1 MDENRKNLPKVVE
14 EKIERGEFVD
24 NNNDLRKDLN
34 PYDRHMINEYS
45 NNGKSLDRHINLQE
59 VTLSKINQI
68 KQNNDAIRYNL
79 TISDFEKSTFFQNV
93 NFFHSSS
100 MSNLNFRGIYI
111 WKNES
116 SNSIYYRLDFHGNR
130 IKCNNDE
137 EILKLFFPY
146 HIKIYEKIEDVILD
160 NYPILVRNLIPI
172 IRDDVFYPLNNF
184 ELFFIQNIQYRNL
197 FKSSIY
203 TPLSI
208 YIPIQNSI
216 QNTIKIELIK
226 DSTIETF
233 IKYLVE
239 DNESFE
245 IMMNVLVKFHKR
257 KLKSNYAFVLIGDEG
272 STDIFMEEIIKP
284 IFASKDEYFSTID
297 DELLEKKSDTKI
309 IEDKIFYHVKNLS
322 ESNLR
327 SKRVSKLIFDII
339 RPNKI
344 TPENA
349 ILNNESYVWGELF
362 ITSSKNNPYPA
373 LEDIY
378 SKCIVIK
385 VKNLKIILKKM
396 NIDKISLIENI
407 QSDLFNFSHLLNS
420 LYIEEDLFYFF
431 DIREDVYKLQQK
443 EEYKN
448 LRNMSNGIIYTNHL
462 NIKIREFVIAIQNKN
477 INFFNQLSK
486 ENKELYDELLYNF
499 EENMIA
505 QPLLSEYFNIVNQDI
520 IFEENSYLLDFLK
533 QEYEMFKITP
543 DDKSKYNGKKRYK
556 IF

>member
-1 MDENRKNLPKVVE
+1 MDEYKKNLPKTVE
-14 EKIERGEFVD
+14 EKVEQGELLF
-24 NNNDLRKDLN
+24 NHNDVRRNLN
-34 PYDRHMINEYS
+34 QYEQSISSAYSTINES
-45 NNGKSLDRHINLQE
+45 FNRHINLQE
-59 VTLSKINQI
+59 VTLSRINQI
-68 KQNNDAIRYNL
+68 RHNNDAIRYNL
-79 TISDFEKSTFFQNV
+79 AINDFEKSRFFKDV
-93 NFFHSSS
+93 NYLHT
-100 MSNLNFRGIYI
+100 NAIRYLREKNIEI
-111 WKNES
+111 WKSENG
-116 SNSIYYRLDFHGNR
+116 NSIYYRLDSYGTR
-130 IKCNNDE
+130 IKCTSDE
-137 EILKLFFPY
+137 DILKLFNRY
-146 HIKIYEKIEDVILD
+146 QIKVYEKIEDVVID
-160 NYPILVRNLIPI
+160 DFPILVKNLIQS
-172 IRDDVFYPLNNF
+172 IRDDVFYPLRNR
-184 ELFFIQNIQYRNL
+184 EFFSIENVEYRNL
-197 FKSSIY
+197 FKSTIY
-203 TPLSI
+203 TPFRYYSRLNDTNLE
-208 YIPIQNSI
+208 PIKNA
-216 QNTIKIELIK
+216 
-226 DSTIETF
+226 TIETF
-233 IKYLVE
+233 IEYLVE
-239 DNESFE
+239 DNDSL
-245 IMMNVLVKFHKR
+245 IILIQVLINFHKE
-257 KLKSNYAFVLIGDEG
+257 KLKSNYAFVLIGDEN
-272 STDIFMEEIIKP
+272 STNILMDEIIKP
-284 IFASKDEYFSTID
+284 LFASKDEYFSTID
-297 DELLEKKSDTKI
+297 DELLEKKSDAKI

-486 ENKELYDELLYNF
+486 ENKELYHELVNNF

-543 DDKSKYNGKKRYK
+543 DDKSKYNEKKRYQ
-556 IF
+556 IS

>member
-1 MDENRKNLPKVVE
+1 MDIKKLLEESQNRIASSFVE
-14 EKIERGEFVD
+14 DFEKGELVD
-24 NNNDLRKDLN
+24 NNNDLRKNLN
-34 PYDRHMINEYS
+34 RYDHHITNEYS
-45 NNGKSLDRHINLQE
+45 NIDKSLDKHINLQE

-68 KQNNDAIRYNL
+68 IQSNDAIRYSL
-79 TISDFEKSTFFQNV
+79 TISDYQKNRFFQDV

-100 MSNLNFRGIYI
+100 INNLNSKGIYI

-146 HIKIYEKIEDVILD
+146 HIKIYEKIEDVIID
-160 NYPILVRNLIPI
+160 NYPILVKNLIPI
-172 IRDDVFYPLNNF
+172 IRDDVFYPLWNG
-184 ELFFIQNIQYRNL
+184 ELFFIQNIQYRNV
-197 FKSSIY
+197 FKSTTY
-203 TPLSI
+203 TPFSI
-208 YIPIQNSI
+208 YIPIQN
-216 QNTIKIELIK
+216 TIKIEPIR

-233 IKYLVE
+233 IKNLV
-239 DNESFE
+239 DDYDSNE
-245 IMMNVLVKFHKR
+245 ILGKVLINFHKR
-257 KLKSNYAFVLIGDEG
+257 KLKSNYAFVLIGDEN
-272 STDIFMEEIIKP
+272 STNIFIDEIIKP
-284 IFASKDEYFSTID
+284 LFASKDEYFSTID
-297 DELLEKKSDTKI
+297 DDLLEKKSDTKI

-322 ESNLR
+322 ETNLK
-327 SKRVSKLIFDII
+327 SKRISKLLFDIV
-339 RPNKI
+339 RPNKV
-344 TPENA
+344 TAENA

-362 ITSSKNNPYPA
+362 ISSYKNNPYSA

-385 VKNLKIILKKM
+385 VKNLKTVLKKM
-396 NIDKISLIENI
+396 NMDKISLIENI
-407 QSDLFNFSHLLNS
+407 QNDLFNFSSVLDSFN
-420 LYIEEDLFYFF
+420 FF

-448 LRNMSNGIIYTNHL
+448 LRNMSNGIIYTNDL
-462 NIKIREFVIAIQNKN
+462 NKKIREFVIAIQNKN

-486 ENKELYDELLYNF
+486 ENKELYNELLNNF

-520 IFEENSYLLDFLK
+520 IFEENSYFLDILK

>member
-1 MDENRKNLPKVVE
+1 MDENKRNLPKLVE
-14 EKIERGEFVD
+14 EKVERGEVIFNNSDLKKNLNSYD
-24 NNNDLRKDLN
+24 N
-34 PYDRHMINEYS
+34 HMTNEYS
-45 NNGKSLDRHINLQE
+45 NIGKSLDKHINLQE
-59 VTLSKINQI
+59 VTLLKINQI
-68 KQNNDAIRYNL
+68 IQNNDAIRYSL
-79 TISDFEKSTFFQNV
+79 TISDFQKSTFFQNV
-93 NFFHSSS
+93 NFFHSNS
-100 MSNLNFRGIYI
+100 MSNLNSRGIYI
-111 WKNES
+111 WRNES
-116 SNSIYYRLDFHGNR
+116 GNSIFYRLDFYGNR

-137 EILKLFFPY
+137 EILKFFSPY
-146 HIKIYEKIEDVILD
+146 HIKIYEKIEDVIID
-160 NYPILVRNLIPI
+160 NYPILVKNLIPI

-184 ELFFIQNIQYRNL
+184 EFFFIQNIQYRNL
-197 FKSSIY
+197 FKSN
-203 TPLSI
+203 I
-208 YIPIQNSI
+208 YIPFRYILSK
-216 QNTIKIELIK
+216 NTIIK
-226 DSTIETF
+226 NSTIETF
-233 IKYLVE
+233 IKNLVE
-239 DNESFE
+239 DNDSFE
-245 IMMNVLVKFHKR
+245 ILMKVLGNFHKS
-257 KLKSNYAFVLIGDEG
+257 KFKSNYAFVLIGDEN
-272 STDIFMEEIIKP
+272 STDILINEIIKP
-284 IFASKDEYFSTID
+284 LFASKDEYFSTID

-385 VKNLKIILKKM
+385 VKNLKTILKKM
-396 NIDKISLIENI
+396 NMDKISLIENI
-407 QSDLFNFSHLLNS
+407 QNDLFNFSHLLAS
-420 LYIEEDLFYFF
+420 FDFF
-431 DIREDVYKLQQK
+431 NIKEDVSILQQK
-443 EEYKN
+443 EEYKI
-448 LRNMSNGIIYTNHL
+448 LRNMSNGIIYTDDL
-462 NIKIREFVIAIQNKN
+462 NKKIGEFVIAIQNKN

-486 ENKELYDELLYNF
+486 ENKELYDELLSNF

>member
-1 MDENRKNLPKVVE
+1 MANMLETLQERIANEEITKGELIFNDDSKKNLNHYEPYVSSE
-14 EKIERGEFVD
+14 Y
-24 NNNDLRKDLN
+24 LN
-34 PYDRHMINEYS
+34 LD
-45 NNGKSLDRHINLQE
+45 KSLNKHIGLQE
-59 VTLSKINQI
+59 VTIEKINQI
-68 KQNNDAIRYNL
+68 KQNNHDIRYNL
-79 TISDFEKSTFFQNV
+79 AKNDFQKSTFFQNV

-100 MSNLNFRGIYI
+100 MCNLNFRGICI

-137 EILKLFFPY
+137 EILKLFPV
-146 HIKIYEKIEDVILD
+146 HIKIYEKIEDVIID
-160 NYPILVRNLIPI
+160 NYPILVKNLIPT
-172 IRDDVFYPLNNF
+172 IRDDVFYPLWNG
-184 ELFFIQNIQYRNL
+184 EWFFIQNIQYRNL
-197 FKSSIY
+197 FKSTIY

-208 YIPIQNSI
+208 YIPIQDSV
-216 QNTIKIELIK
+216 QNTIKIEPIR

-233 IKYLVE
+233 IKNLVE
-239 DNESFE
+239 DNDSFE
-245 IMMNVLVKFHKR
+245 ILMKVLINFYKE
-257 KLKSNYAFVLIGDEG
+257 KLKSNYAFVLIGDEN
-272 STDIFMEEIIKP
+272 STNILMDEIIKP
-284 IFASKDEYFSTID
+284 LFASKDECFSIID

-327 SKRVSKLIFDII
+327 SKRVSKLIFDIV

-385 VKNLKIILKKM
+385 VKNLKTILKKM
-396 NIDKISLIENI
+396 NMDKISLIENI
-407 QSDLFNFSHLLNS
+407 QNDLFNFSDLLASFN
-420 LYIEEDLFYFF
+420 FF
-431 DIREDVYKLQQK
+431 DIREDVYKLKQK

-448 LRNMSNGIIYTNHL
+448 LRNMSNGIIYTNDL
-462 NIKIREFVIAIQNKN
+462 NQKIREFVIAIQNKN
-477 INFFNQLSK
+477 SNFFNQLSK

>member
-1 MDENRKNLPKVVE
+1 MNFNIDDLKQ
-14 EKIERGEFVD
+14 EFKQQKT
-24 NNNDLRKDLN
+24 NNDLRKDLN
-34 PYDRHMINEYS
+34 HYEQYVLNEHLMINETLDKQIDFQKQTCSKIEQVES
-45 NNGKSLDRHINLQE
+45 NNKLIRDNLAKNDFDRTTLYQKITNLHMNSE
-59 VTLSKINQI
+59 NHLRSK
-68 KQNNDAIRYNL
+68 
-79 TISDFEKSTFFQNV
+79 
-93 NFFHSSS
+93 
-100 MSNLNFRGIYI
+100 GICI

-116 SNSIYYRLDFHGNR
+116 GNSIFYRLDFYGNR

-137 EILKLFFPY
+137 DILKLFSPLY
-146 HIKIYEKIEDVILD
+146 IKIYEKIEDVIIDD
-160 NYPILVRNLIPI
+160 NLIFVKNLIPI
-172 IRDDVFYPLNNF
+172 IRDDVFYPLWNG

-197 FKSSIY
+197 FQSTIY

-208 YIPIQNSI
+208 NIPI
-216 QNTIKIELIK
+216 QNTIKIEPIR

-245 IMMNVLVKFHKR
+245 IMMKVLVNFHKR
-257 KLKSNYAFVLIGDEG
+257 KLKSNYAFVLIGDEN
-272 STDIFMEEIIKP
+272 STNIFIDEIIKP
-284 IFASKDEYFSTID
+284 LFASKDEYFSTID
-297 DELLEKKSDTKI
+297 DDLLEKKSDTKI

-322 ESNLR
+322 ETNLK
-327 SKRVSKLIFDII
+327 SKRVSKLLFDIV
-339 RPNKI
+339 RPNKV
-344 TPENA
+344 TAENA

-385 VKNLKIILKKM
+385 VKNLKTVLKKM
-396 NIDKISLIENI
+396 NMDKISLIENI
-407 QSDLFNFSHLLNS
+407 QNDLFNFSSVLDSFN
-420 LYIEEDLFYFF
+420 FF

-448 LRNMSNGIIYTNHL
+448 LRNMYNGIIYTNDL
-462 NIKIREFVIAIQNKN
+462 NKKIREFVIAIQWKKTF
-477 INFFNQLSK
+477 FFNQLLL
-486 ENKELYDELLYNF
+486 ENKELYNELLQNF

-505 QPLLSEYFNIVNQDI
+505 QPLLSEYFNIINQDI
-520 IFEENSYLLDFLK
+520 IFEENSYLLDILK
-533 QEYEMFKITP
+533 QDYEMFKITP

>member
-1 MDENRKNLPKVVE
+1 MDIKKLLEESQNRIASSFVE
-14 EKIERGEFVD
+14 DFEKGELVD
-24 NNNDLRKDLN
+24 NNNDLRKNLN
-34 PYDRHMINEYS
+34 RYDHHMTNEYS
-45 NNGKSLDRHINLQE
+45 NIDKSLDKHINLQE

-68 KQNNDAIRYNL
+68 IQSNDAIRYSL
-79 TISDFEKSTFFQNV
+79 TISDYQKNRFFQDV

-100 MSNLNFRGIYI
+100 INNLNSKGIYI

-146 HIKIYEKIEDVILD
+146 HIKIYEKIEDVIID
-160 NYPILVRNLIPI
+160 NYPILVKNLIPI
-172 IRDDVFYPLNNF
+172 IRDDVFYPLWNG
-184 ELFFIQNIQYRNL
+184 ELFFIQNIQYRNV
-197 FKSSIY
+197 FKSTTY
-203 TPLSI
+203 TPFSI
-208 YIPIQNSI
+208 YIPIQN
-216 QNTIKIELIK
+216 TIKIEPIR

-233 IKYLVE
+233 IKNLV
-239 DNESFE
+239 DDYDSNE
-245 IMMNVLVKFHKR
+245 ILGKVLINFHKR
-257 KLKSNYAFVLIGDEG
+257 KLKSNYAFVLIGDEN
-272 STDIFMEEIIKP
+272 STNIFIDEIIKP
-284 IFASKDEYFSTID
+284 LFASKDEYFSTID
-297 DELLEKKSDTKI
+297 DDLLEKKSDTKI

-322 ESNLR
+322 ETNLK
-327 SKRVSKLIFDII
+327 SKRISKLLFDIV
-339 RPNKI
+339 RPNKV
-344 TPENA
+344 TAENA

-362 ITSSKNNPYPA
+362 ISSYKNNPYSA

-385 VKNLKIILKKM
+385 VKNLKTVLKKM
-396 NIDKISLIENI
+396 NMDKISLIENI
-407 QSDLFNFSHLLNS
+407 QNDLFNFSSVLDSFN
-420 LYIEEDLFYFF
+420 FF

-448 LRNMSNGIIYTNHL
+448 LRNMSNGIIYTNDL
-462 NIKIREFVIAIQNKN
+462 NKKIREFVIAIQNKN

-486 ENKELYDELLYNF
+486 ENKELYNELLNNF

-520 IFEENSYLLDFLK
+520 IFEENSYFLDILK

-543 DDKSKYNGKKRYK
+543 DDKSKCNGKKRYK

>member
-1 MDENRKNLPKVVE
+1 MDIKKLLEESQNRVASSFAE
-14 EKIERGEFVD
+14 DFEQGEVIY
-24 NNNDLRKDLN
+24 NNNDLRKNLN
-34 PYDRHMINEYS
+34 RYDQNMTNEYS
-45 NNGKSLDRHINLQE
+45 NIGKSLDRHINLQE

-68 KQNNDAIRYNL
+68 VQNNNAIRYNL
-79 TISDFEKSTFFQNV
+79 AMNDFQKSTFFQNV

-100 MSNLNFRGIYI
+100 MSNLNSRGIYI
-111 WKNES
+111 WRNES
-116 SNSIYYRLDFHGNR
+116 GNSIYYRLDCHGNR

-137 EILKLFFPY
+137 EILKLFPT
-146 HIKIYEKIEDVILD
+146 HIKIYEKIEDVIID
-160 NYPILVRNLIPI
+160 THPILVKNLIPI
-172 IRDDVFYPLNNF
+172 IRDDVFYPLWNG
-184 ELFFIQNIQYRNL
+184 ELFFIQNIKYRNV
-197 FKSSIY
+197 FKSTTY
-203 TPLSI
+203 TPFSI
-208 YIPIQNSI
+208 DIPI
-216 QNTIKIELIK
+216 QNTIKIEPIR

-245 IMMNVLVKFHKR
+245 IMMKVLVNFHKR

-272 STDIFMEEIIKP
+272 STDIFMDEIIKP
-284 IFASKDEYFSTID
+284 LFASKDEYFSTID

-322 ESNLR
+322 EANLK
-327 SKRVSKLIFDII
+327 SKRVSKLVFDIV
-339 RPNKI
+339 RSNKI
-344 TPENA
+344 NPEEA
-349 ILNNESYVWGELF
+349 ILNNENYVWGELF

-378 SKCIVIK
+378 SQCAVIK
-385 VKNLKIILKKM
+385 VKNLKTIQKKM
-396 NIDKISLIENI
+396 SMDKISLVRNI
-407 QSDLFNFSHLLNS
+407 QADLFNFSQLLKSFNFF
-420 LYIEEDLFYFF
+420 YIRGNVFN
-431 DIREDVYKLQQK
+431 LQLK

-448 LRNMSNGIIYTNHL
+448 LRNMSNGIIYTNDL
-462 NIKIREFVIAIQNKN
+462 NKKIREFVIAIQNKN

-486 ENKELYDELLYNF
+486 ENKELYNELLNNF

-520 IFEENSYLLDFLK
+520 VFEENSYLLDILK
-533 QEYEMFKITP
+533 QDYEMFKITP

>member
-1 MDENRKNLPKVVE
+1 MINKSSSKLE
-14 EKIERGEFVD
+14 EKLGMYQDRIAEKDFEQGEVIIDD
-24 NNNDLRKDLN
+24 NLRKDLN
-34 PYDRHMINEYS
+34 RYDQHMTNEYT
-45 NNGKSLDRHINLQE
+45 NIGKFLDRNINLQE

-111 WKNES
+111 WRNES
-116 SNSIYYRLDFHGNR
+116 GNSIYYRLDCHGNK

-146 HIKIYEKIEDVILD
+146 YIKIYEKIEDVIID
-160 NYPILVRNLIPI
+160 QYPVLVKNLIPT
-172 IRDDVFYPLNNF
+172 IRDEVFYPLNNIEVF
-184 ELFFIQNIQYRNL
+184 SIQNIQYRNL
-197 FKSSIY
+197 FKQTIY
-203 TPLSI
+203 TPLHI
-208 YIPIQNSI
+208 NIPI
-216 QNTIKIELIK
+216 QNTIKIEPIRN
-226 DSTIETF
+226 STIETF

-239 DNESFE
+239 DNDSNE
-245 IMMNVLVKFHKR
+245 ILMKVLINFHKN
-257 KLKSNYAFVLIGDEG
+257 KFKSNYAFVLIGDEN
-272 STDIFMEEIIKP
+272 STDILMDEIVKP
-284 IFASKDEYFSTID
+284 LFASKDEYFSTID
-297 DELLEKKSDTKI
+297 DETLEKKSDTKI
-309 IEDKIFYHVKNLS
+309 VENKIFYHVKDLS
-322 ESNLR
+322 ESNLK
-327 SKRVSKLIFDII
+327 SKRVNKLILDIV
-339 RPNKI
+339 RPNK
-344 TPENA
+344 TNPVDA

-385 VKNLKIILKKM
+385 VKNLKTILKKM

-407 QSDLFNFSHLLNS
+407 QNDLSNFSRVLASFN
-420 LYIEEDLFYFF
+420 LFDF
-431 DIREDVYKLQQK
+431 REDVYKLQQK

-448 LRNMSNGIIYTNHL
+448 LRNMSNGIIYTNDL
-462 NIKIREFVIAIQNKN
+462 NQKIREFVIAIQNKN
-477 INFFNQLSK
+477 SNFFNQLSK

-520 IFEENSYLLDFLK
+520 IFEENSYLLDILK

>member
-1 MDENRKNLPKVVE
+1 MDENKRNLPKLVEEKVERGEVIFNNSDLRKNLN
-14 EKIERGEFVD
+14 R
-24 NNNDLRKDLN
+24 
-34 PYDRHMINEYS
+34 YDHYMTNEHS
-45 NNGKSLDRHINLQE
+45 NIDKSLDKHINLQE
-59 VTLSKINQI
+59 VTISKLNQI
-68 KQNNDAIRYNL
+68 RQNNNTLRYNL
-79 TISDFEKSTFFQNV
+79 AINDFQKNRFFQDV
-93 NFFHSSS
+93 YSFHLES
-100 MSNLNFRGIYI
+100 MNYLNSKGIYI

-116 SNSIYYRLDFHGNR
+116 GNSIYYRLDYYGNR

-137 EILKLFFPY
+137 EILKLFPA
-146 HIKIYEKIEDVILD
+146 HIKIYEKIEDVIID
-160 NYPILVRNLIPI
+160 NYPILVKNLIPI
-172 IRDDVFYPLNNF
+172 IRDDVFYPLFNQ

-197 FKSSIY
+197 FKSN
-203 TPLSI
+203 I
-208 YIPIQNSI
+208 YIPFRYILSE
-216 QNTIKIELIK
+216 NTIIK
-226 DSTIETF
+226 NSTIETF
-233 IKYLVE
+233 IKNLVE
-239 DNESFE
+239 DNDSFE
-245 IMMNVLVKFHKR
+245 ILMKVLGNFHKS
-257 KLKSNYAFVLIGDEG
+257 KFKSNYAFVLIGDEN
-272 STDIFMEEIIKP
+272 STDILINEIIKP
-284 IFASKDEYFSTID
+284 LFASKDEYFSTID

-385 VKNLKIILKKM
+385 VKNLKTILKKM
-396 NIDKISLIENI
+396 NMDKISLIENI
-407 QSDLFNFSHLLNS
+407 QNDLFNFSHLLASFDFFN
-420 LYIEEDLFYFF
+420 IKED
-431 DIREDVYKLQQK
+431 ISRLQQK
-443 EEYKN
+443 EEYKI
-448 LRNMSNGIIYTNHL
+448 LRNMSNGIIYTDDL
-462 NIKIREFVIAIQNKN
+462 NKKIGEFVIAIQNKN

-486 ENKELYDELLYNF
+486 ENKELYDELLSNF

>member
-34 PYDRHMINEYS
+34 RYDRHMINEYS
-45 NNGKSLDRHINLQE
+45 NIGKSLDRHINLQE
-59 VTLSKINQI
+59 ITLSKINQI
-68 KQNNDAIRYNL
+68 RQNNNTLRYNL
-79 TISDFEKSTFFQNV
+79 AINDFQKNRFFQDV
-93 NFFHSSS
+93 YSFHLES
-100 MSNLNFRGIYI
+100 MNYLNSKGIYI

-116 SNSIYYRLDFHGNR
+116 GNSIFYRLDSYGNR

-137 EILKLFFPY
+137 EILKLFSPFY
-146 HIKIYEKIEDVILD
+146 IKIYEKIEDVIID
-160 NYPILVRNLIPI
+160 NYPILVKNLIPI
-172 IRDDVFYPLNNF
+172 IRDDVFYPLNNLEF
-184 ELFFIQNIQYRNL
+184 FFIQNIQYRNL

-203 TPLSI
+203 APF
-208 YIPIQNSI
+208 YIKIPI
-216 QNTIKIELIK
+216 QNTIKIEPK
-226 DSTIETF
+226 KNSTIETF
-233 IKYLVE
+233 INYLLE
-239 DNESFE
+239 DSESYE
-245 IMMNVLVKFHKR
+245 ILMKVLINFHKE
-257 KLKSNYAFVLIGDEG
+257 KFKSNYAFVLIGDENA
-272 STDIFMEEIIKP
+272 TDILINEIIKAL
-284 IFASKDEYFSTID
+284 FTSKDEYFSTID
-297 DELLEKKSDTKI
+297 DELLEKKSDIKI
-309 IEDKIFYHVKNLS
+309 IENKIFYHVKDLS
-322 ESNLR
+322 ESNLK
-327 SKRVSKLIFDII
+327 SKRVKKLIFDIV

-344 TPENA
+344 NPEDA

-362 ITSSKNNPYPA
+362 ITSSKNNPYPV

-378 SKCIVIK
+378 SKCIIIK

-407 QSDLFNFSHLLNS
+407 QSDLFNFSNLLTS
-420 LYIEEDLFYFF
+420 VDFF
-431 DIREDVYKLQQK
+431 NIREDVYKFQQK

-448 LRNMSNGIIYTNHL
+448 LRNMSNGIIYTNDL
-462 NIKIREFVIAIQNKN
+462 KEKIIEFVIAIQNKRTS
-477 INFFNQLSK
+477 FFNK
-486 ENKELYDELLYNF
+486 IIKDNKEMYDELVHNF
-499 EENMIA
+499 EEDMIT

>member
-1 MDENRKNLPKVVE
+1 MDENKRNLPKLVEEKVERGEVIFNNSDLRKNLN
-14 EKIERGEFVD
+14 R
-24 NNNDLRKDLN
+24 
-34 PYDRHMINEYS
+34 YDHYMTNEHS
-45 NNGKSLDRHINLQE
+45 NIDKSLDKHINLQE
-59 VTLSKINQI
+59 VTISKLNQI
-68 KQNNDAIRYNL
+68 RQNNNTLRYNL
-79 TISDFEKSTFFQNV
+79 AINDFQKNRFFQDV
-93 NFFHSSS
+93 YSFHLES
-100 MSNLNFRGIYI
+100 MNYLNSKGIYI

-116 SNSIYYRLDFHGNR
+116 GNSIYYRLDYYGNR

-137 EILKLFFPY
+137 EILKLFPA
-146 HIKIYEKIEDVILD
+146 HIKIYEKIEDVIID
-160 NYPILVRNLIPI
+160 NYPILVKNLIPI
-172 IRDDVFYPLNNF
+172 IRDDVFYPLFNQ

-197 FKSSIY
+197 FKSN
-203 TPLSI
+203 I
-208 YIPIQNSI
+208 YIPFRYILSE
-216 QNTIKIELIK
+216 NTIIK
-226 DSTIETF
+226 NSTIETF
-233 IKYLVE
+233 IKNLVE
-239 DNESFE
+239 DNDSFE
-245 IMMNVLVKFHKR
+245 ILKKVLGNFHKS
-257 KLKSNYAFVLIGDEG
+257 KFKSNYAFVLIGDEN
-272 STDIFMEEIIKP
+272 STDILINEIIKP
-284 IFASKDEYFSTID
+284 LFASKDEYFSTID

-385 VKNLKIILKKM
+385 VKNLKTILKKM
-396 NIDKISLIENI
+396 NMDKISLIENI
-407 QSDLFNFSHLLNS
+407 QNDLFNFSHLLASFDFFN
-420 LYIEEDLFYFF
+420 IKED
-431 DIREDVYKLQQK
+431 ISRLQQK
-443 EEYKN
+443 EEYKI
-448 LRNMSNGIIYTNHL
+448 LRNMSNGIIYTDDL
-462 NIKIREFVIAIQNKN
+462 NKKIGEFVIAIQNKN

-486 ENKELYDELLYNF
+486 ENKELYDELLSNF